1 MKANKERRIMNKF
14 TYLIIG
20 GGSTAYAA
28 IQGIRK
34 HDKQGSIAVLSDE
47 KFALYKRPPLSKGL
61 WKDTPLDKI
70 WLKLNDERV
79 TVLVDHRVVDLDPK
93 RKIVKT
99 ANGEEFQYKKLLIAT
114 GVAPRRLP
122 FSDPDIMYYRQYS
135 DYLKLR
141 EMSEKHDRFAVIGAG
156 FVGSEIAAALA
167 MNKKQVVQIEAGAG
181 IGRMV
186 FPPDIVQYLNE
197 YYQAKG
203 VQLHVNQPV
212 KDIEKKEGNHRIIL
226 ASGQDIVVDGVI
238 AGLGVSPQSQL
249 AEKAGI
255 TVSNG
260 IHVNSYL
267 ETSQPDIF
275 AAGDVAAFH
284 SPALDKTIRLEHID
298 NAEHMGQIAGENMAG
313 GNLEYDYLPMFYSD
327 LFDIGYEAVGLID
340 AQLDTQVIWHEPY
353 KKGVLYYSQDNI
365 IKGILLWNVWD
376 MVDVAR
382 EIIKEQ
388 KWVNKADLKNLI

>member
-1 MKANKERRIMNKF
+1 MNKF

-203 VQLHVNQPV
+203 VQLHVNQSV

-238 AGLGVSPQSQL
+238 AGVGVSPQSQL

>member
-1 MKANKERRIMNKF
+1 MNKF

-28 IQGIRK
+28 IQGIRQ
-34 HDKQGSIAVLSDE
+34 HDKQSSIAVLSDE

-70 WLKLNDERV
+70 WLKLEDENV
-79 TVLVDHRVVDLDPK
+79 TVLVDHRVVDLNPQGK
-93 RKIVKT
+93 LVKI
-99 ANGEEFQYKKLLIAT
+99 ADGQDFQYKKLLIAT

-141 EMSEKHDRFAVIGAG
+141 EMTETHDRFAVIGAG
-156 FVGSEIAAALA
+156 FIGSEITAALA

-181 IGRMV
+181 IGWTV
-186 FPPDIVQYLNE
+186 FPPDIVQYLNG

-203 VQLHVNQPV
+203 VQLYTNQPV
-212 KDIEKKEGNHRIIL
+212 KEIEKQDDGSHRIIP

-238 AGLGVSPQSQL
+238 AGVGVSPQSQL

-255 TVSNG
+255 TISNG

-284 SPALDKTIRLEHID
+284 SSALDKTIRLEHID

-313 GNLEYDYLPMFYSD
+313 ANLEYDYLPMFYSD

-340 AQLDTQVIWHEPY
+340 AHLDTHTIWYEPY
-353 KKGVLYYSQDNI
+353 KKGVLYYSQENI
-365 IKGILLWNVWD
+365 IKGILLWNIWNKL
-376 MVDVAR
+376 DVAR
-382 EIIKEQ
+382 AIIKEQ
-388 KWVNKADLKNLI
+388 KWVNKPDLTGLI

>member
-1 MKANKERRIMNKF
+1 MNKF

-238 AGLGVSPQSQL
+238 AGVGVSPQSQL